1 MSRHAFFG
9 RPEKS
14 FVPGGTFITVYLVP
28 VFEGRLVAFDVPA
41 RQARGR
47 WLPWDVLPWGGN
59 PYVTASE
66 LGDDWCDGTVDDL
79 VLVDV
84 LSFEVPGEGW
94 ELAIVFR
101 ATVRTLPAGT
111 DARRPFAFEP
121 GRFDAIGNFE
131 PVDLERWVL
140 WGPPP
145 KAGQAPG
152 LTPGLV
158 F

>member
-1 MSRHAFFG
+1 MKHHAFFG
-9 RPEKS
+9 QPQAS
-14 FVPGGTFITVYLVP
+14 FVPGGTHIAVYLVP
-28 VFEGRLVAFDVPA
+28 VHDGRLVAFDVSA
-41 RQARGR
+41 NQAGGR

-66 LGDDWCDGTVDDL
+66 LADDWCEGALSDL
-79 VLVDV
+79 ALVDV
-84 LSFEVPGEGW
+84 LSFELPGEGW

-101 ATVRTLPAGT
+101 ATLTALPAGG
-111 DARRPFAFEP
+111 DMRRPFVFEV

-140 WGPPP
+140 GT
-145 KAGQAPG
+145 AHGAAALAPG
-152 LTPGLV
+152 LI

>member
-1 MSRHAFFG
+1 VTRHAFFG
-9 RPEKS
+9 RPEGA
-14 FVPGGTFITVYLVP
+14 FVPGGTHIAVYLVP
-28 VFEGRLVAFDVPA
+28 VHDGQLVAFDVSA
-41 RQARGR
+41 KQSRGR
-47 WLPWDVLPWGGN
+47 WLPWDILPWRGN

-66 LGDDWCDGTVDDL
+66 LADDWCGGALSDL

-101 ATVRTLPAGT
+101 AVLTELPAGE
-111 DARRPFAFEP
+111 DARRPFVFEP

-140 WGPPP
+140 GSPQVAATP
-145 KAGQAPG
+145 
-152 LTPGLV
+152 TPGLM